1 MKFIRSHITF
11 IFPMMIILLGIE
23 FFLAFDRVTDSYEK
37 NLKEKYSIFVVS
49 NEPMTLENFKSLN
62 SHINVSEEIDKE
74 ALAKRVS
81 EGMSQSGSEEILK
94 ELPYFYNIRLD
105 SYFDVSMLKSI
116 KEDIEKSKKIKS
128 VEMFGDSHSVSYRL
142 FSFIKL
148 TFKIF
153 VVFMALVSF
162 FLVIRQMEIWNYEHK
177 ERMRVMEIFGAPF
190 MLRSG
195 VLYRVAVVDAIIS
208 TLLTS
213 GIFLYFKYYWAQ
225 NSQINILM
233 LRRDQFF
240 QSSDLLILLGTA
252 LTIVI
257 FSVYFVVL
265 GTKDKD

>member
-1 MKFIRSHITF
+1 
-11 IFPMMIILLGIE
+11 
-23 FFLAFDRVTDSYEK
+23 
-37 NLKEKYSIFVVS
+37 
-49 NEPMTLENFKSLN
+49 
-62 SHINVSEEIDKE
+62 
-74 ALAKRVS
+74 
-81 EGMSQSGSEEILK
+81 
-94 ELPYFYNIRLD
+94 
-105 SYFDVSMLKSI
+105 
-116 KEDIEKSKKIKS
+116 
-128 VEMFGDSHSVSYRL
+128 
-142 FSFIKL
+142 
-148 TFKIF
+148 
-153 VVFMALVSF
+153 
-162 FLVIRQMEIWNYEHK
+162 MEIWNYEHK